1 MKKNSVPFPRR
12 FWGYTAILG
21 CAFAV
26 LLLNIFIVV
35 QLTGGREPQFF
46 SPADWRWFIAFLI
59 AEAAILVLTFVLAQ
73 KLGKLNAARRKALAE
88 QNAAYEEDGAPRRD

>member
-12 FWGYTAILG
+12 FRVYTTILC

-46 SPADWRWFIAFLI
+46 SPTDWRWFIAFLI
-59 AEAAILVLTFVLAQ
+59 IEAALLVLIFVLAQ
-73 KLGKLNAARRKALAE
+73 KLGKMNAARGKALAE
-88 QNAAYEEDGAPRRD
+88 KNTACEENDVQRRD

>member
-59 AEAAILVLTFVLAQ
+59 IEAALLVLIFVLAQ
-73 KLGKLNAARRKALAE
+73 KLGKMNAARGKALAE
-88 QNAAYEEDGAPRRD
+88 KNTACEENDVQRRD